1 MKKKEI
7 LFGFSKR
14 SKKEKLETV
23 ASYFNNPDEYSEELK
38 TYWHKDLKK
47 QKLFEEFSENII
59 TNYFLPYSVVPNF
72 IINGK
77 IYFVPMVTEE
87 SSVVAAA
94 AYSAK
99 FWSNKG
105 GFHTSIISTTKV
117 GQVHFNWKGNTEK
130 LRLIMPE
137 LKAYLI
143 SNTKHITRNM
153 DQRGG
158 GISDIVLVDM
168 TDKMEDYYQLKA
180 MFETK
185 DAMGANFI
193 NSCLENFAVE
203 LKRFIANSSAF
214 VGDEKRCNVIMSI
227 LSNYTPN
234 CLIECYVE
242 CDIDMFSS
250 IDDELTALEFVTKF
264 EKAVRIAQIDTHRA
278 TTHNK
283 GIYNGIDAVAI
294 ATGNDFRSIEACGH
308 TYASRDGQYKSLTD
322 ITINNNIFRYSL
334 TVPLAMGTVGGLT
347 SLHPMAKRSLEL
359 LGYPNALE
367 LTKITAATGLANNFG
382 AIKSLVTK
390 GIQIGHMKMHLLNIL
405 NQCQATAK
413 EKKIAVDYFNDNI
426 VSHNNVVKFITEL
439 RNK

>member
-14 SKKEKLETV
+14 TKKEKLETV
-23 ASYFNNPDEYSEELK
+23 ASYFNNPDEYREELK

-72 IINGK
+72 IIDGN

-94 AYSAK
+94 ANSAK

-105 GFHTSIISTTKV
+105 GFQTSIISTIKV

-130 LRLIMPE
+130 LRSIMPE
-137 LKAYLI
+137 LKSYLI
-143 SNTKHITRNM
+143 RNTRHITENM
-153 DQRGG
+153 DERGG
-158 GISDIVLVDM
+158 GIADIELVDM

-180 MFETK
+180 SFETK

-203 LKRFIANSSAF
+203 LKRFMANGPAF
-214 VGDEKRCNVIMSI
+214 VGDEKKCKIIMSI

-308 TYASRDGQYKSLTD
+308 TYASRNGQYKSLTD
-322 ITINNNIFRYSL
+322 VTINNNIFRYSL

-367 LTKITAATGLANNFG
+367 LTKITAAAGLANNFG
-382 AIKSLVTK
+382 AVKSLITVTMLPGLVTRLNCNK
-390 GIQIGHMKMHLLNIL
+390 LL
-405 NQCQATAK
+405 AMA
-413 EKKIAVDYFNDNI
+413 
-426 VSHNNVVKFITEL
+426 S
-439 RNK
+439 